1 MLNSID
7 DILGYDKKFKNS
19 SAIKVDAFPLNIREE
34 QKQVILEEANI
45 ADEDILIVE
54 TEKNKNFIFQPLQ
67 NFFKEEEKENKEEE
81 KEEINSQIVSL
92 DDFIK

>member
-1 MLNSID
+1 M
-7 DILGYDKKFKNS
+7 
-19 SAIKVDAFPLNIREE
+19 
-34 QKQVILEEANI
+34 
-45 ADEDILIVE
+45 E